1 MEKVIVTEQ
10 AIRDMTELLLDMQDS
25 ATRYDIIS
33 KIYRTSKESGL
44 YISDEVCR
52 AIFGGKEDIAN
63 DDISDR

>member
-33 KIYRTSKESGL
+33 RIYRSSKDSGL
-44 YISDEVCR
+44 YICDEVCK
-52 AIFGGKEDIAN
+52 AIFGEKRSETN
-63 DDISDR
+63 DDISDQ

>member
-33 KIYRTSKESGL
+33 RIYHSSKESGL
-44 YISDEVCR
+44 FISDEVCK
-52 AIFGGKEDIAN
+52 AIFGKKEGEAN
-63 DDISDR
+63 DDISDQ